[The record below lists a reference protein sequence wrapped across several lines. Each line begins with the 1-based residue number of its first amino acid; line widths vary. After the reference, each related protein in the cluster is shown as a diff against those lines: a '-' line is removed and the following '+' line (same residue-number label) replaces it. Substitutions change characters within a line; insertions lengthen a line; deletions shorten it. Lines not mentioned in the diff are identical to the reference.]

1 MKLPA
6 QRSRSVLFLSLSLS
20 LVLLLPAH
28 AAEPTYAQAVVRW
41 PDMRRP
47 IAFLG
52 CKNHP
57 FEFGVMWNGN
67 ISATPGELITE
78 ADRLLFTKTKA
89 DAALVSFSIGE
100 RPDFE
105 HRRDDDGSTE
115 PSLLEGDLPI
125 SEVKMKSGNGVLL
138 EEALAVDSQGN
149 ASAAA
154 WDSPVFLRLRL
165 KVIEPGSGATAIHL
179 WIQIASDRVFYAM
192 NARRNVRIPFVAPK
206 YPHDLRA
213 SGLDLVDETGR
224 IVLTASK
231 PGRYYSRLQNEQTS
245 LGLIETGMDANLW
258 TFEIPR
264 RTGAALDLILPFS
277 PADAASLRT
286 LRGISYDQ
294 SRASV
299 VNFWKAEEARGMQV
313 DVPDPQLN
321 RLWNYTVPL
330 SFITADT
337 YPNGDHVLKTSPH
350 HYEAYWPTPMSLNL
364 VDLIERGYLT
374 EAKSFLEPFL
384 DTNRYSPVPSSSAWS
399 TAGYISGPREHL
411 AIPWTGDHGAIL
423 WAASEYYLMSR
434 DREFLKEWL
443 PKMIK
448 GVEWIADERNHTRLA
463 GGPDAGLMPAA
474 RGFDG
479 GSDDQHLAWID
490 AWMYRALAS
499 VTEVLQSI
507 HYKDAER
514 WARERDDYRECFQ
527 AAYRKHVERTVRWKD
542 ASGEMVP
549 FIPWSFEQT
558 DPKTLHIFYVDCGP
572 MFLGVAGL
580 LNANDPI
587 MTLAMKWLNEGPN
600 AGSADPDWTEFTN
613 TPTLRYEMS
622 SVEPCYSWNI
632 YLRFLRNERD
642 KFLEGFYSLA
652 AGSVSRK
659 FMGGDEHRDGIQDLP
674 TMNSVI
680 DNHLRNMLVFENE
693 GGKGLDLLRNS
704 PSAWLLPEKDIR
716 VRNALTVFGTLSF
729 QVHSSEKEITATI
742 ECPKNG
748 PAWLHLYLNPP
759 PGEFIETVKV
769 NGLTQTMTNGIVEI
783 PNASGTVHVAAE
795 LQRTN

>member
-1 MKLPA
+1 MKHPA
-6 QRSRSVLFLSLSLS
+6 ERSHSVFLLSFSLLIA
-20 LVLLLPAH
+20 VQLPAH
-28 AAEPTYAQAVVRW
+28 TVEPSYDQAVVRW

-57 FEFGVMWNGN
+57 FEFGVMWNGD
-67 ISATPGELITE
+67 ISATPGELLTE
-78 ADRLLFTKTKA
+78 ADRRLFTKIKEE
-89 DAALVSFSIGE
+89 AALLSFSIGE

-115 PSLLEGDLPI
+115 PSLLEGDLPV
-125 SEVKMKSGNGVLL
+125 SEIKMKSGNSVLL
-138 EEALAVDSQGN
+138 EEALAVDSLGSGN
-149 ASAAA
+149 AAS
-154 WDSPVFLRLRL
+154 WDSPVFLRLRF
-165 KVIEPGSGATAIHL
+165 KVIEPGSGAPAIHL
-179 WIQIASDRVFYAM
+179 WTQVASDRMVYAM

-206 YPHDLRA
+206 YPYDLHTV
-213 SGLDLVDETGR
+213 GPDLVDETGR
-224 IVLTASK
+224 IVLAASK
-231 PGRYYSRLQNEQTS
+231 PGRYYARLQNDQTS
-245 LGLIETGMDANLW
+245 VGLIETGMGANLCE
-258 TFEIPR
+258 FEIPR
-264 RTGAALDLILPFS
+264 RAGETLDLILPFS
-277 PADAASLRT
+277 PADAASLSR

-294 SRASV
+294 SRTSV
-299 VNFWKAEEARGMQV
+299 ITFWKAEEARGMQV
-313 DVPDPQLN
+313 DVPDAQLN
-321 RLWNYTVPL
+321 RLWKYTVPL

-374 EAKSFLEPFL
+374 ESKSFLEPFL
-384 DTNRYSPVPSSSAWS
+384 DTSRYSPVPSSSAWS
-399 TAGYISGPREHL
+399 NTGYISGPREHL

-434 DREFLKEWL
+434 DQGFLKQWL
-443 PKMIK
+443 PAMIK
-448 GVEWIADERNHTRLA
+448 GVEWIADERSHTRLQ

-479 GSDDQHLAWID
+479 GSDDQHLVWID

-499 VTEVLQSI
+499 VTEVLQAV
-507 HYKDAER
+507 HHKDAER
-514 WARERDDYRECFQ
+514 WAHERDDYRECFQ
-527 AAYRKHVERTVRWKD
+527 AAYRKHVERTARWKD
-542 ASGEMVP
+542 SLGELVP

-558 DPKTLHIFYVDCGP
+558 DPTRLHIFYIDCGP

-600 AGSADPDWTEFTN
+600 AGSADPDWTEFAN

-622 SVEPCYSWNI
+622 SVEPCYSWNV

-693 GGKGLDLLRNS
+693 GGKGVDILRNS
-704 PSAWLLPEKDIR
+704 PSAWLHAGKDIR
-716 VRNALTVFGTLSF
+716 VGDALTDVRGSELSGSLKR
-729 QVHSSEKEITATI
+729 QGDRGNNRMSE
-742 ECPKNG
+742 
-748 PAWLHLYLNPP
+748 
-759 PGEFIETVKV
+759 
-769 NGLTQTMTNGIVEI
+769 
-783 PNASGTVHVAAE
+783 
-795 LQRTN
+795 QRTGVVARLPKSAAGPVYWECEGERNYSECEGRNSRNTKSIWNGARFG

>member
-1 MKLPA
+1 MAIRLPA
-6 QRSRSVLFLSLSLS
+6 YT
-20 LVLLLPAH
+20 
-28 AAEPTYAQAVVRW
+28 AEPSYEQAAVRW

-67 ISATPGELITE
+67 ISATPGDLITE
-78 ADRLLFTKTKA
+78 ADRLLFAKA
-89 DAALVSFSIGE
+89 KEEAALLSFSIGN

-115 PSLLEGDLPI
+115 PGLLEGDLPI
-125 SEVKMKSGNGVLL
+125 SEVKMRSGDTVLL
-138 EEALAVDSQGN
+138 EEALTVDSQGN
-149 ASAAA
+149 AAAAA
-154 WDSPVFLRLRL
+154 WNSPVFLRLRFT
-165 KVIEPGSGATAIHL
+165 VIASGSGTSAIHL
-179 WIQIASDRVFYAM
+179 WAQIASDRIVYAM

-206 YPHDLRA
+206 YPHELRA
-213 SGLDLVDETGR
+213 AGPNIVDETGR
-224 IVLTASK
+224 VVLAASK
-231 PGRYYSRLQNEQTS
+231 PGRYYSRLENELTS
-245 LGLIETGMDANLW
+245 VGLTETGMDFNLCA
-258 TFEIPR
+258 FEIPR
-264 RTGAALDLILPFS
+264 HLGETLDLILPFS
-277 PADAASLRT
+277 PVEMASLNT

-299 VNFWKAEEARGMQV
+299 SHFWKAEEARGMQV
-313 DVPDPQLN
+313 EVPDAQLN

-384 DTNRYSPVPSSSAWS
+384 DASRYSPVPSSSAWS
-399 TAGYISGPREHL
+399 NAGYISGPREHL

-423 WAASEYYLMSR
+423 WAASQYYLMSH
-434 DREFLKEWL
+434 DQEFLKEWL
-443 PKMIK
+443 PAMIH
-448 GVEWIADERNHTRLA
+448 GVEWIADERKHTRLA

-479 GSDDQHLAWID
+479 GSDDQHLVWID

-507 HYKDAER
+507 HHQEAQR

-527 AAYRKHVERTVRWKD
+527 TAYRKHVERTARWKD
-542 ASGEMVP
+542 SAGESMP

-558 DPKTLHIFYVDCGP
+558 NPKPLHIFYVDCGP

-580 LNANDPI
+580 LNADDLI
-587 MTLAMKWLNEGPN
+587 MTLAMKWLNEGPY
-600 AGSADPDWTEFTN
+600 AGSADPDWTEFSN

-622 SVEPCYSWNI
+622 SVEPCYSWNV
-632 YLRFLRNERD
+632 YLRFLRNERN

-674 TMNSVI
+674 AMNSVI

-704 PSAWLLPEKDIR
+704 PSAWLEDGKNIR
-716 VRNALTVFGTLSF
+716 VRGALTKFGIVSYE
-729 QVHSSEKEITATI
+729 VHSTDKDVEATI
-742 ECPKNG
+742 ECPPNG
-748 PAWLHLYLNPP
+748 PQWLHVYLNPP
-759 PGEFIETVKV
+759 QGKSFETARVNGVTQTVKD
-769 NGLTQTMTNGIVEI
+769 GLLEI
-783 PNASGTVHVAAE
+783 RNPTGTVHVTAE
-795 LQRTN
+795 PARVN